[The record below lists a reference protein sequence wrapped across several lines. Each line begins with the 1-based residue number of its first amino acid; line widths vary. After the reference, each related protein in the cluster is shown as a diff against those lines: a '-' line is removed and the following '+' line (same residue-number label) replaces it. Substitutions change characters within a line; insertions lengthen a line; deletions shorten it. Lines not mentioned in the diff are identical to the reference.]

1 MRLLGCDV
9 DETTGAMRP
18 VPEALQCVL
27 LSGGRRLRVAG
38 DLCGAGGGVLD
49 LRKKVADAM
58 EVQRKHE
65 LGEAEKQDD
74 LGEFGTIC
82 DNTHANP
89 LATAP
94 RSRTRRA
101 PTTN

>member
-1 MRLLGCDV
+1 MY
-9 DETTGAMRP
+9 
-18 VPEALQCVL
+18 
-27 LSGGRRLRVAG
+27 VATPG
-38 DLCGAGGGVLD
+38 SCTICAYDSRSRFYNA
-49 LRKKVADAM
+49 KKVADAM